1 MSLADPHVYLAD
13 MTGDGLTDVVLASGG
28 GVTYWPARAD
38 GGWGTA
44 TELSPA
50 PAFSRNHDPN
60 RLFLVDVDGD
70 GCADLVYVDALS
82 VTLWRTTGA
91 TQLADPLTVPPPRR
105 RRRAPS
111 GSSTSSA
118 PARQASCSSCPSC
131 TRAPAGRLSW
141 T

>member
-70 GCADLVYVDALS
+70 GCATWS
-82 VTLWRTTGA
+82 MSTPCRSRSGE
-91 TQLADPLTVPPPRR
+91 PPGP
-105 RRRAPS
+105 PS
-111 GSSTSSA
+111 S
-118 PARQASCSSCPSC
+118 PIR
-131 TRAPAGRLSW
+131 
-141 T
+141 